1 MNILLKSL
9 VVWLMLVALPFQGFA
24 SASMLLCAPMQPP
37 AMATSSVAMTAMGHD
52 HHAMMMAQAM
62 EHASAAPADGHDAA
76 HHHDG
81 GKCNTCA
88 SCCFGAAMAPAG
100 VAPLPAESPQLTAFH
115 FEPGHVARVD
125 LALPERP
132 PQTALT

>member
-1 MNILLKSL
+1 VNILVKSL
-9 VVWLMLVALPFQGFA
+9 IVWLMLVAIPFQGFA
-24 SASMLLCAPMQPP
+24 SASMLMCAPMQAP
-37 AMATSSVAMTAMGHD
+37 AMEMATSMDHD

-76 HHHDG
+76 NHHDG

-100 VAPLPAESPQLTAFH
+100 IARLSAESPQLAAFH

-132 PQTALT
+132 PQTSLI

>member
-1 MNILLKSL
+1 VNILVKSL
-9 VVWLMLVALPFQGFA
+9 IVWLMLVAIPFQGFA
-24 SASMLLCAPMQPP
+24 SASMLLCAPIQAPTVE
-37 AMATSSVAMTAMGHD
+37 MAAADHD
-52 HHAMMMAQAM
+52 HHAMMM

-76 HHHDG
+76 NHHDG

-88 SCCFGAAMAPAG
+88 SCCFGATMAPG
-100 VAPLPAESPQLTAFH
+100 GLPRLPAEAPQLAAFH

-132 PQTALT
+132 PQTSLI

>member
-1 MNILLKSL
+1 MKFFVKSL
-9 VVWLMLVALPFQGFA
+9 IVWLMLVAIPFQGFA
-24 SASMLLCAPMQPP
+24 SASMLLCAPLQLP
-37 AMATSSVAMTAMGHD
+37 APALEMTASMDHD
-52 HHAMMMAQAM
+52 HHAMVMDHGA
-62 EHASAAPADGHDAA
+62 AAPTDGHDAA
-76 HHHDG
+76 DHHDG

-100 VAPLPAESPQLTAFH
+100 IARLPAGSPQLAAFH

-132 PQTALT
+132 PQTSLT